1 MPVTYLSKEQQ
12 RAAQVRR
19 CLGGAICANRSRKKD
34 LAKDAGMKYQT
45 FLKRLNEPETC
56 TLSELW
62 TILDTLNVPEEE
74 RSKMLI

>member
-19 CLGGAICANRSRKKD
+19 CLGGTICANRSRKKD

-45 FLKRLNEPETC
+45 FLKRLNEPEIC

>member
-1 MPVTYLSKEQQ
+1 
-12 RAAQVRR
+12 
-19 CLGGAICANRSRKKD
+19 
-34 LAKDAGMKYQT
+34 MKYHT